1 MIYICLKNS
10 LLRHHMKIQ
19 IKTLRNFQNNHV
31 SKIEIFFKFRK
42 MSLAFAKGY
51 CDLNIPIDSD
61 VSPLKLVKRAISF
74 GYETLALNIRV
85 HQKELIRKKSL
96 QKHEA
101 KKVKVCDGDMWFS

>member
-1 MIYICLKNS
+1 
-10 LLRHHMKIQ
+10 
-19 IKTLRNFQNNHV
+19 
-31 SKIEIFFKFRK
+31 

-61 VSPLKLVKRAISF
+61 VSPLNLVKRAISF

-101 KKVKVCDGDMWFS
+101 KKVIVCDLYFLYVFSFWSIIPHSISENPAKSI

>member
-1 MIYICLKNS
+1 
-10 LLRHHMKIQ
+10 
-19 IKTLRNFQNNHV
+19 
-31 SKIEIFFKFRK
+31 

-61 VSPLKLVKRAISF
+61 VSPLNLVKRAISF

-96 QKHEA
+96 QKHDA
-101 KKVKVCDGDMWFS
+101 KKVKVCVADK

>member
-1 MIYICLKNS
+1 
-10 LLRHHMKIQ
+10 MKIQ

-31 SKIEIFFKFRK
+31 SKIEFCKFCK
-42 MSLAFAKGY
+42 MSLPFAKGY

-61 VSPLKLVKRAISF
+61 VSPLNLVKRAISF

-101 KKVKVCDGDMWFS
+101 KKVKVCVAGI

>member
-1 MIYICLKNS
+1 MICICLKIS
-10 LLRHHMKIQ
+10 FLRQIMKIQ

-31 SKIEIFFKFRK
+31 SKFQKLNFFKFCK

-61 VSPLKLVKRAISF
+61 VSPLNLVKRAISF

-101 KKVKVCDGDMWFS
+101 KKVKVCVAGI